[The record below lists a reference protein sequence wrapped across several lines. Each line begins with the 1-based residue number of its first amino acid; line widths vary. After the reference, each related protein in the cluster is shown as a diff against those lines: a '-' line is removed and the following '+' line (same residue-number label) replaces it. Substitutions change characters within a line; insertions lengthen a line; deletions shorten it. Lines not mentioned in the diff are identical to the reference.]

1 MYVYKLLNTS
11 PQKKTL
17 VVIFTLHKFK
27 HYVLGNK
34 FLFYVDHMALI
45 YLIFKPQFSRI
56 ISKWLLL
63 FTNIFIIIYKP
74 NNTHV
79 IADKLPNTIE
89 PIGVPK

>member
-1 MYVYKLLNTS
+1 
-11 PQKKTL
+11 
-17 VVIFTLHKFK
+17 
-27 HYVLGNK
+27 
-34 FLFYVDHMALI
+34 MALI